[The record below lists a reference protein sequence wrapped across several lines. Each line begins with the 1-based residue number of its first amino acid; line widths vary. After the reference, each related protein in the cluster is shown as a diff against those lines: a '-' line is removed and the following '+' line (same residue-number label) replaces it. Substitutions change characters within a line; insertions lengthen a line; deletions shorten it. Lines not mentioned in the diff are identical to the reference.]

1 MLVFVTKANLLS
13 VGIDSKNY
21 LKKYR
26 NYHVHVR
33 FPGDSNVP
41 GMLWKEP
48 NSLPHFLVSADDAPV
63 LRYE

>member
-1 MLVFVTKANLLS
+1 MVFVSKANLLS
-13 VGIDSKNY
+13 VDIDSKNY
-21 LKKYR
+21 LKKNR
-26 NYHVHVR
+26 NYHVYVR

-48 NSLPHFLVSADDAPV
+48 NSLPRFLVSADDAPV

>member
-1 MLVFVTKANLLS
+1 MGFVTKANFLS

-26 NYHVHVR
+26 NYHVDVR

-48 NSLPHFLVSADDAPV
+48 NSLPRFLVSADDAPV